1 MEMAQTSTRLYAQ
14 QRAIRQGLLQ
24 RLLRSLGGYAV
35 LIGVG
40 TLFVT
45 PFYWMIVT
53 ALKTESQLFALP
65 PAWIPAPPEFR
76 NFARVF
82 QEVPF
87 GRFVINSGFLVV
99 CNVIGELFST
109 TLIAYGFARLR
120 FPGRHVLFLVL
131 LATLM
136 IPGQITLVPR
146 FILFAKL
153 GWVNTYLPLIVPAF
167 TGSPFLIF
175 MVRQYMLT
183 IPRDLDEAA
192 TIDGATR
199 LQVLRHVIMPVCKPV
214 MVLIAVFTFVNV
226 WNDFMGPLIYLNDP
240 QKFTVSL
247 GLSFFR
253 GARETSWQ
261 LLMAG
266 SLMAMLP
273 PVGLFFLGQRQLL
286 GGIASVSVKG

>member
-1 MEMAQTSTRLYAQ
+1 METDRTLTALAASRATIRWGKIRRLISA
-14 QRAIRQGLLQ
+14 
-24 RLLRSLGGYAV
+24 LGGYLV

-40 TLFVT
+40 VLFVT

-53 ALKTESQLFALP
+53 ALKSESQLFALP
-65 PAWIPAPPEFR
+65 PTWIPAPAQFQ

-87 GRFVINSGFLVV
+87 GRFIINSGFLVV
-99 CNVIGELFST
+99 ANVIGELIST

-120 FPGRHVLFLVL
+120 FPGRNVLFLIL

-199 LQVLRHVIMPVCKPV
+199 LQILRYIIVPICMPV
-214 MVLIAVFTFVNV
+214 MVLVAVFTFVNV

-240 QKFTVSL
+240 EMFTVSL

-253 GARETSWQ
+253 GTRDTSWH

-266 SLMAMLP
+266 SLLAMIP
-273 PVGLFFLGQRQLL
+273 PVVLFFFAQRRLL
-286 GGIASVSVKG
+286 GGIASVSIKG